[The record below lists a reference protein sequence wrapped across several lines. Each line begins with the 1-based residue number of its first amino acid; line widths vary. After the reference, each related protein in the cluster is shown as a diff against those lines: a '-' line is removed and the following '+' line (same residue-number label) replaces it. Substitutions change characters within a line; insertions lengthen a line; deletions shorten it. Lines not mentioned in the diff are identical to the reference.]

1 MKAILSIVRTLFLVI
16 LLSVAA
22 IFLSKDSS
30 ELILNPLE
38 RMLAKVKKIAENPLD
53 AARISE
59 EIAVAEQELAKT

>member
-1 MKAILSIVRTLFLVI
+1 MNAILSIVRTLFLVI